1 MKKFNFLNIA
11 LILTFAAFLPSCNQ
25 GGSSSEETSEAEV
38 LPENIVEMRGDQIQV
53 AGIQLGSIEK
63 RTLRSDLKVS
73 GIVTVSPQNMATVS
87 IPLEGFIS
95 STSLIPGSP
104 VHKGQVLAVVESQ
117 DFLDLQEKYLETRNR
132 LEFMEADYKRHST
145 LYKEDVYSEKNL
157 QQVTSD
163 YKTLK
168 VQARALE
175 EKLELAGVNPSV
187 LNEDNITYQL
197 KVTSPISG
205 YIRAV
210 NINIGKHISPT
221 DVMFEIVNSDNLML
235 ELTLFDKD
243 ADKVREGQTINFF
256 INNEAE
262 SHAAKVIQTAR
273 AIGEDKTFKVFA
285 SVTEEC
291 ENVLPGMYVNAIVE
305 TSGSEVSSLPSDAV
319 VSFDDKDYI
328 FIFERDK
335 EESGQPFTEY
345 RMIEITKGVSDDGY
359 TEIVLAE
366 GVDLNIVRIVVKGAY
381 NLLAAKKNAGEMA
394 C

>member
-1 MKKFNFLNIA
+1 MKKFSFFVLITIMA
-11 LILTFAAFLPSCNQ
+11 LAISLPSCERGNQ
-25 GGSSSEETSEAEV
+25 SSEEAAE
-38 LPENIVEMRGDQIQV
+38 LIPENIVEMRGDQIQL
-53 AGIQLGSIEK
+53 AGIQLGPIEK
-63 RTLRSDLKVS
+63 RTLRTDLKVS
-73 GIVTVSPQNMATVS
+73 GIVTVSPQNMATVG

-95 STSLIPGSP
+95 STTLMPGSQ
-104 VHKGQVLAVVESQ
+104 VRKGQVLAVVESQ
-117 DFLDLQEKYLETRNR
+117 DFLDLQENYLETRNR
-132 LEFMEADYKRHST
+132 LEYMEADYQRHST
-145 LYKEDVYSEKNL
+145 LFKEDVYSEKNL

-175 EKLELAGVNPSV
+175 EKLELAGISPTS
-187 LNEDNITYQL
+187 LNEDNITYEL
-197 KVTSPISG
+197 IVTSPISG
-205 YIRAV
+205 YIKAV
-210 NINIGKHISPT
+210 NINIGKHVSPA
-221 DVMFEIVNSDNLML
+221 DVLFEIVNSDNLML

-262 SHAAKVIQTAR
+262 SHTAKVIQTAR

-285 SVTEEC
+285 GVTEEC
-291 ENVLPGMYVNAIVE
+291 ENVLPGMYVNAIIE

-319 VSFDDKDYI
+319 VTFDDKDYI
-328 FIFERDK
+328 FVFERDK

-345 RMIEITKGVSDDGY
+345 RMVEITKGVSDDGY
-359 TEIVLAE
+359 TEVILPE
-366 GVDLNIVRIVVKGAY
+366 GFDINALRIVVKGAY